1 MGVAVV
7 RRKEDREVS
16 LRREGGRSRSCLELV
31 HFFPEVVRDLSLD
44 HWGVSR
50 GLAQE
55 DLQVSRRLVFLTVFK
70 QDAISCS
77 WGGHPGRL
85 SSGWKTEKEQEIL
98 VTT

>member
-44 HWGVSR
+44 H
-50 GLAQE
+50 
-55 DLQVSRRLVFLTVFK
+55 
-70 QDAISCS
+70 
-77 WGGHPGRL
+77 
-85 SSGWKTEKEQEIL
+85 
-98 VTT
+98 